1 MAWYFIFFLVS
12 GFCAILYELVWL
24 RLAMAQFSVATAFV
38 SIVLSVFMLG
48 LGFGS
53 WRAGRYL
60 EERGARPG
68 VRGLR
73 LYALAELLIGVSAL
87 LVPHELVW
95 GRALM
100 ERLAAA
106 VPLSTTGYYARAG
119 VLMALTL
126 APWCACM
133 GATFP
138 FAMAAIKDR
147 FPRESP
153 RSFNYLYL
161 ANISGAVLGSFV
173 PLLFI
178 EAWGFHGGLDR
189 KSV

>member
-1 MAWYFIFFLVS
+1 LEVGYTLVSKRKGRGASPDAMAWYFTFFLVS

-87 LVPHELVW
+87 LVPRELVW

-100 ERLAAA
+100 EKLAAA
-106 VPLSTTGYYARAG
+106 FPLSTTGYYAVAG
-119 VLMALTL
+119 LLMALTL
-126 APWCACM
+126 APRDVRHQ
-133 GATFP
+133 GA
-138 FAMAAIKDR
+138 I
-147 FPRESP
+147 SP
-153 RSFNYLYL
+153 
-161 ANISGAVLGSFV
+161 GVVAVVQLPV
-173 PLLFI
+173 P
-178 EAWGFHGGLDR
+178 G
-189 KSV
+189 